1 MYYYKAPLPF
11 LDEIEENL
19 KVGIL
24 DIMILK
30 LLTERELYGYEIK
43 QLIFER
49 SNQTIL
55 IKEGS
60 LYGPLYRMGKK
71 EFITSRKELVG
82 KKRFRMYYSIT
93 ELGRTYL
100 KTAEVAYKQL
110 TAGACAIILDE
121 NKKRYFTYEIPFF
134 LFFN

>member
-1 MYYYKAPLPF
+1 MYYYKEPLQF

-71 EFITSRKELVG
+71 EFLLSL
-82 KKRFRMYYSIT
+82 
-93 ELGRTYL
+93 LL
-100 KTAEVAYKQL
+100 LNQ
-110 TAGACAIILDE
+110 II
-121 NKKRYFTYEIPFF
+121 Y
-134 LFFN
+134 

>member
-1 MYYYKAPLPF
+1 MYNENQKIPF
-11 LDEIEENL
+11 IDEIEENL

-24 DIMILK
+24 DILILK

-49 SNQTIL
+49 SNHNII

-71 EFITSRKELVG
+71 NFISSRKELVG

-93 ELGRTYL
+93 DLGRQYL
-100 KTAEVAYKQL
+100 STAEIAYKQL
-110 TAGACAIILDE
+110 TNGAWNIMYKEDE
-121 NKKRYFTYEIPFF
+121 KNE
-134 LFFN
+134 

>member
-1 MYYYKAPLPF
+1 MYYYKEPMPF

-71 EFITSRKELVG
+71 EFITSRK
-82 KKRFRMYYSIT
+82 
-93 ELGRTYL
+93 
-100 KTAEVAYKQL
+100 
-110 TAGACAIILDE
+110 
-121 NKKRYFTYEIPFF
+121 
-134 LFFN
+134 

>member
-1 MYYYKAPLPF
+1 MYNENQKIPF
-11 LDEIEENL
+11 IDEIEENL

-24 DIMILK
+24 DILILK

-49 SNQTIL
+49 SNHNII

-71 EFITSRKELVG
+71 NFISSRKELVG

-93 ELGRTYL
+93 DLGRQYL
-100 KTAEVAYKQL
+100 STAEIAYKQL
-110 TAGACAIILDE
+110 TNGAWNIMYKEDKG
-121 NKKRYFTYEIPFF
+121 N
-134 LFFN
+134 

>member
-1 MYYYKAPLPF
+1 MYNENQKIPF
-11 LDEIEENL
+11 IDEIEENL

-24 DIMILK
+24 DILILK

-43 QLIFER
+43 QFIFER
-49 SNQTIL
+49 SNHNII

-71 EFITSRKELVG
+71 NFISSRKELAG

-93 ELGRTYL
+93 DLGRQYL
-100 KTAEVAYKQL
+100 STAEIAYKQL
-110 TAGACAIILDE
+110 TNGAWNIMYKEDE
-121 NKKRYFTYEIPFF
+121 KNE
-134 LFFN
+134 

>member
-1 MYYYKAPLPF
+1 MYNENQKIPF
-11 LDEIEENL
+11 IDEIEENL

-24 DIMILK
+24 DILILK

-49 SNQTIL
+49 NNHNII

-71 EFITSRKELVG
+71 NFISSRKELVG

-93 ELGRTYL
+93 DLGRQYL
-100 KTAEVAYKQL
+100 STAEIAYKQL
-110 TAGACAIILDE
+110 TNGAWNIMYKEDE
-121 NKKRYFTYEIPFF
+121 KNE
-134 LFFN
+134 

>member
-1 MYYYKAPLPF
+1 MYYYKEPLPF

-71 EFITSRKELVG
+71 EFLLSLFTFKSD
-82 KKRFRMYYSIT
+82 
-93 ELGRTYL
+93 YL
-100 KTAEVAYKQL
+100 LISKL
-110 TAGACAIILDE
+110 ILSH
-121 NKKRYFTYEIPFF
+121 
-134 LFFN
+134 L

>member
-1 MYYYKAPLPF
+1 MYNENQKIPF
-11 LDEIEENL
+11 IDEIEENL

-24 DIMILK
+24 DILILK

-49 SNQTIL
+49 SNHNII

-71 EFITSRKELVG
+71 NFISSRKELVG
-82 KKRFRMYYSIT
+82 KKDLECII
-93 ELGRTYL
+93 
-100 KTAEVAYKQL
+100 QL
-110 TAGACAIILDE
+110 QT
-121 NKKRYFTYEIPFF
+121 
-134 LFFN
+134 

>member
-1 MYYYKAPLPF
+1 MYYYKEPLPF

-71 EFITSRKELVG
+71 EFLLSL
-82 KKRFRMYYSIT
+82 
-93 ELGRTYL
+93 LL
-100 KTAEVAYKQL
+100 LNQ
-110 TAGACAIILDE
+110 II
-121 NKKRYFTYEIPFF
+121 Y
-134 LFFN
+134 

>member
-1 MYYYKAPLPF
+1 MYYYKEPLPF
-11 LDEIEENL
+11 IDEIEENL

-24 DIMILK
+24 DILILK

-49 SNQTIL
+49 SKNNIL

-60 LYGPLYRMGKK
+60 LYGPLYRMEKK
-71 EFITSRKELVG
+71 EFISSRKEVVG
-82 KKRFRMYYSIT
+82 KKRFRNYYSIT
-93 ELGRTYL
+93 DLGRQYL

-110 TAGACAIILDE
+110 TNGAWTIL
-121 NKKRYFTYEIPFF
+121 YEEDK
-134 LFFN
+134 

>member
-1 MYYYKAPLPF
+1 MYYYKEPLQF

-60 LYGPLYRMGKK
+60 LYGPLYRMVKK
-71 EFITSRKELVG
+71 DFLLSLFTFKSDYLLITKL
-82 KKRFRMYYSIT
+82 
-93 ELGRTYL
+93 
-100 KTAEVAYKQL
+100 
-110 TAGACAIILDE
+110 ILSH
-121 NKKRYFTYEIPFF
+121 
-134 LFFN
+134 L